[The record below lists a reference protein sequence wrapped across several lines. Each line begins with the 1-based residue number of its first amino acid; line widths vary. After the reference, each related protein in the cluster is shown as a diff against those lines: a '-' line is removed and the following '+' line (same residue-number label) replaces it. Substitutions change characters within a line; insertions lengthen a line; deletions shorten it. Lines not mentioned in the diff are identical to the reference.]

1 LSSLGGIDKGGWLQ
15 KEFLSSI
22 WSEEVDS
29 TTANSLKRKRNTDS
43 TDKKFHILFPT
54 QKTVSQSCKIGE
66 NFIFLSRHH
75 YESKTFPKEMLCDV
89 KV

>member
-1 LSSLGGIDKGGWLQ
+1 MSSLGGIDKGGWLH

-22 WSEEVDS
+22 WRVDGDNIA
-29 TTANSLKRKRNTDS
+29 TSLKRKRNMDS
-43 TDKKFHILFPT
+43 MNKKKFHILFPT
-54 QKTVSQSCKIGE
+54 QKTVSQSCRIGE

-75 YESKTFPKEMLCDV
+75 YNSDTFPKEMLFDV